1 MRSNLKWFVY
11 TAYSKNYSWSTT
23 VRATSIKT
31 ARQQGY
37 REARQVFGNHAPIR
51 SDKVE
56 EQ

>member
-37 REARQVFGNHAPIR
+37 REAKQVFGNHAPIR